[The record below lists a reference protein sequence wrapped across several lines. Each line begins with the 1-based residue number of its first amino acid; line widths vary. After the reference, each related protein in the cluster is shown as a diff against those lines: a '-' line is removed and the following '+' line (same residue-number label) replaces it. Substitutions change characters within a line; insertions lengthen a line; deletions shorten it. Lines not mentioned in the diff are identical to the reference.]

1 MTLCGKLS
9 KICFLLKSL
18 SQKVINDFFAENYA
32 RLVFIFQTLKPTTMS
47 IMFFYSSCIEIE
59 GLKALETGAEIIN
72 GTFRKSQRHLTL
84 YSFDIFL
91 YKIESRKSSDSKK
104 DRFLLNCF
112 VNYSW
117 LLSGS
122 KHSY

>member
-72 GTFRKSQRHLTL
+72 GTFRKSQWHLTL

-91 YKIESRKSSDSKK
+91 YKIESRKSSESKK

-112 VNYSW
+112 VNY
-117 LLSGS
+117 
-122 KHSY
+122 